1 MGVSWKWIGK
11 SHGLTYTKS
20 WSMTT
25 GWELD
30 ARHLWQIQLSLDTEP
45 SFGKK
50 PAKLAA
56 KDFPIKIPTNYA
68 IGHNYA
74 MFQPIQH
81 VIPIGIQLRSPETL
95 VLAAAL
101 RQNASIVHG
110 IQGRFSKESELIQ
123 PTQSG

>member
-50 PAKLAA
+50 LAKLAA
-56 KDFPIKIPTNYA
+56 KDFPMIIPTNYA
-68 IGHNYA
+68 IGRNYA

-81 VIPIGIQLRSPETL
+81 VIPYDSSWG
-95 VLAAAL
+95 AL
-101 RQNASIVHG
+101 SRWYSLLLSGKMRALSMASRDVE
-110 IQGRFSKESELIQ
+110 KESELIQ